1 MLTVTENK
9 TEQTDRKNSFG
20 RAVWKIALP
29 VTLQS
34 LLQSSFSVV
43 DQVMIGQLGSGSIAG
58 IGLGGKFASL
68 YSVVLAAIASAA
80 GIMIAQ
86 YIGKEDER
94 SVAKSLS
101 ISVIFS
107 IGLALFFLVPC
118 LLFPESIM
126 ALYTNDA
133 ATRLLAVRYI
143 RIFALSF
150 LPMAVSSVLTTLLRC
165 REAASLPLYAG
176 LFALILNTGLNY
188 LLIFGKWI
196 FPAMGVEG
204 AAVAS
209 VTSQLA
215 SFLLIV
221 VFFVLY
227 QRSHGAGKKAAMP
240 GESTDTEK
248 VETSENLPRESCLRQ
263 YLRILGPLFLCE
275 FLWSLGENVYTAIY
289 GKMGTDPCA
298 AMTLTVPIQTILI
311 GTLSGL
317 SQAAGILIGKFLGAG
332 EYEQAYANS
341 KKLMRYGLTA
351 SLTLSLVLLAV
362 SPLYVALYRV
372 EAPVQQI
379 TRQLLTMIALI
390 APVKVL
396 NMILGGGIL
405 RSGGKTQYVMWIDI
419 IGTWVLGVPF
429 GLTAAFVLK
438 LSIPWVYL
446 LLSLEECIRLTISF
460 LLFRRKTWMESIR

>member
-1 MLTVTENK
+1 MFKMTENK
-9 TEQTDRKNSFG
+9 TEKTDRENSFG
-20 RAVWKIALP
+20 SAVWKIALP

-94 SVAKSLS
+94 SVAKSLR
-101 ISVIFS
+101 ISVVFS
-107 IGLALFFLVPC
+107 IGLALLFLVPC
-118 LLFPESIM
+118 LLFPERIM

-176 LFALILNTGLNY
+176 IFALILNTGLNY

-204 AAVAS
+204 AAWAS
-209 VTSQLA
+209 AVSQFA
-215 SFLLIV
+215 FCIAIF
-221 VFFVLY
+221 VFFISY
-227 QRSHGAGKKAAMP
+227 QRKYKI
-240 GESTDTEK
+240 EK
-248 VETSENLPRESCLRQ
+248 TTAIPDERTAENVEMYGSRPKESCLRQ
-263 YLRILGPLFLCE
+263 YLIILGPLFFCE

-317 SQAAGILIGKFLGAG
+317 SQAAGILIGKFLGAE

-341 KKLMRYGLTA
+341 KKLMWYGLAA
-351 SLTLSLVLLAV
+351 SITLSLMLLV
-362 SPLYVALYRV
+362 ISPLYVTLYRV
-372 EAPVQQI
+372 EAPVQEI
-379 TRQLLTMIALI
+379 TRHLLTMIALI

-405 RSGGKTQYVMWIDI
+405 RSGGKTQYVMWIDM
-419 IGTWVLGVPF
+419 IGTWVFGVPF
-429 GLTAAFVLK
+429 GLTAAFIWN
-438 LSIPWVYL
+438 LSIPWVYF
-446 LLSLEECIRLTISF
+446 LLSLEECIRLGIS
-460 LLFRRKTWMESIR
+460 LILFRKKTWMESIR